1 MSNQFIVRAD
11 GGSTKTISLQ
21 SEISLDARKPHFLKI
36 SQVNIPFVINNITE
50 NETIKVTVN
59 KVVHTFTILPG
70 VYDGTSLEERF
81 DAWSQTEGID
91 GSIEF
96 YFDNNVNR
104 TVFDCT
110 GVVTINLTDNL
121 SKLFGYN
128 KTTYSS
134 VGSGAEFV
142 SESRPKLTDDIM
154 EFFIMTSLNTSSY
167 TDYGS
172 TVNYS
177 TAANVIFHGYFKT
190 PNEMNTYNS
199 QDAAP
204 ICLGQNTI
212 SNFKLVLADKNFNPI
227 ELDQPWSVFFSII

>member
-1 MSNQFIVRAD
+1 MSNQFIVRVD
-11 GGSTKTISLQ
+11 SGSTKNINLQ
-21 SEISLDARKPHFLKI
+21 SEISLDSRKPHFLKI

-50 NETIKVTVN
+50 TETIKVTVS

-70 VYDGTSLEERF
+70 VYDGTSLVERF
-81 DAWSQTEGID
+81 DSWTQSEGIED
-91 GSIEF
+91 SISF
-96 YFDNNVNR
+96 FFDNNVNR

-110 GVVTINLTDNL
+110 GNVSFTLTSTL
-121 SKLFGYN
+121 AKMFGYT
-128 KTTYSS
+128 KTTYSCTD
-134 VGSGAEFV
+134 GGEFI
-142 SESRPKLTDDIM
+142 SDSRPKLTDDIM

-172 TVNYS
+172 AVNYS

-212 SNFKLVLADKNFNPI
+212 SGFKITLADKNFNPI
-227 ELDQPWSVFFSII
+227 ELNQAWSVFFSII